1 MHKVIPWI
9 AAAVFIAMYF
19 GLMLGA
25 ATNKAGFTEPAFEGS
40 VVSVG
45 LLLGIAMTVATLAL
59 VGGYIV
65 YLNRRNASQ
74 DGL

>member
-9 AAAVFIAMYF
+9 GAAVFIAMYF

-25 ATNKAGFTEPAFEGS
+25 ATNKALFTEPAFDGG

-45 LLLGIAMTVATLAL
+45 LLLGVAMTVGTLLL

-65 YLNRRNASQ
+65 YLNHRSAAQ